1 MTPSLAKFCALAVA
15 GVVGQA
21 VGVAPAQGSDPP
33 STHSEHD
40 KLPAPAKHPHPQAN
54 AHTGATVGTLSLP
67 NAPTM
72 TTSSAPLPVD
82 VTAVQL
88 KAMSEGQTAE
98 QQCVGKIIDQVRLQ
112 GCADSAC
119 ADQQIYDRAMT
130 LTDLQPG
137 QHLQAGQLGIAQ
149 LRLTQLGYFRQVSA
163 SCLPN
168 VRGNAH
174 IEFAV
179 TANQL
184 VRSIEI
190 TGNSEIFQNEL
201 RNKLLLRPGDV
212 LNPDDPTA
220 LSLLERQRGAIVTL
234 YQREGFDNANVAVT
248 SEPLRR
254 GEVVVHI
261 AIVEGPKQRVTQTRI
276 TILPQPPPSEAE
288 EAAGLVCPI
297 LTESAIL
304 QASELATVDTY
315 TKRQETMARNK
326 VRTYLRGLGYGSPG
340 VTVGFD
346 TADQAIHIEVRQGRC
361 NLVRI
366 FVREEVGADAAGYA
380 LSEERA
386 LYNALPFAESGLFEF
401 DEADRGREDLAS
413 VFENRGYL
421 FADVRL
427 DFRAVPR
434 ELGGEV
440 ESAITYYATIGYV
453 SQVRGIS
460 FPGREH
466 FAKDA
471 LAAVLSSKAY
481 SFFDAGGYAQID
493 KILADL
499 DALRAFYR
507 KAGFFQFR
515 YELTLPEGVTATN
528 ANHRTRIDND
538 TETIF
543 RYRFA
548 DKGFQ
553 IRQPKGEAFIYIDIP
568 IGEGLRTR
576 LRDLK
581 LEGVRQLPQSH
592 IRDLL
597 KLSSGDVI
605 SYDML
610 VKGLAAIEQRYRN
623 AGFFRMELSAHC
635 SSHKPDR
642 ADAICT
648 AENLLA
654 EDVDVRV
661 EVKEGERVDIGE
673 AFVIG
678 NFDTQSDVILR
689 DLPPSGHP
697 YSADEEFEAKRRLR
711 NLGLFNQVTFQYIGA
726 DETPSRKKIA
736 LVVQVV
742 ENRARSIEYSP
753 VGLQTI
759 NNLRTTERTIPALVD
774 SVGHGTSASDM
785 ASIGASQGVKI
796 NLPNLLLTS
805 DVAYIDKNFLHS
817 GKSLRIPLKI
827 GVSVPATPCERQS
840 AADAAAAV
848 PVRCVTSHVYDFMR
862 LVSFLPSYAD
872 SRLFGSDFALRVTG
886 YAVRDYAS
894 QGYDIDKIGGLFEI
908 SRRFGRFSTSLGL
921 DIGKIR
927 TRAWDE
933 YKSDD
938 AFQLAPAY
946 QLVPSFSYDNT
957 DSPLNP
963 TSGFTLNAR
972 FPLINAYQKNV
983 LTAAL
988 EHGNYLLVEGTGKA
1002 FVPIGSGLVVAS
1014 LLHAGSTKSLG
1025 GDTADLPSFA
1035 RFRLGGHYG
1044 LRGYTDLGIRQY
1056 DATGATIIKTS
1067 TKTNGSSVTQ
1077 TVGDGNVVLNGS
1089 LEMRFPLARELGV
1102 WGTVFWDWG
1111 GIAEDW
1117 SVMHNVSIRHGVGV
1131 GVTWLLSG
1139 QIPIRAD
1146 YGIAVGNR
1154 LASLSTTAT
1163 VDGHPAYL
1171 YDEFGVVNVG
1181 ILYSF

>member
-1 MTPSLAKFCALAVA
+1 MDDRRRKILGLVAAAVALALA
-15 GVVGQA
+15 GLAHAQA
-21 VGVAPAQGSDPP
+21 PDPP
-33 STHSEHD
+33 NTRSEGG
-40 KLPAPAKHPHPQAN
+40 KLPDKHVHPQAN
-54 AHTGATVGTLSLP
+54 AHTGNAISTVSLP
-67 NAPTM
+67 NNPTM

-88 KAMSEGQTAE
+88 KAMTEGQTAE
-98 QQCVGKIIDQVRLQ
+98 LRCVGKIIDQVRLQ
-112 GCADSAC
+112 GCVDSAC
-119 ADQQIYDRAMT
+119 ADQQIYDRAVS
-130 LTDLQPG
+130 LTDLLPG
-137 QHLQAGQLGIAQ
+137 QHLEAGQLGLAQ
-149 LRLTQLGYFRQVSA
+149 LRLTQLGYFRQVTA

-179 TANQL
+179 IANQL
-184 VRSIEI
+184 VRGIEI
-190 TGNSEIFQNEL
+190 TGNSEIFQSEL

-212 LNPDDPTA
+212 LNSDDPAA
-220 LSLLERQRGAIVTL
+220 LSLLERQRNAIVTL
-234 YQREGFDNANVAVT
+234 YQREGFDNANVTVT
-248 SEPLRR
+248 SDALRR
-254 GEVVVHI
+254 GEVAVHI

-276 TILPQPPPSEAE
+276 TILPQPPPSDAE
-288 EAAGLVCPI
+288 EAAGLVCPN

-304 QASELATVDTY
+304 QASELAAVDTY

-361 NLVRI
+361 NLVRV
-366 FVREEVGADAAGYA
+366 FVREEVGAEGAGYA

-386 LYNALPFAESGLFEF
+386 LYSALPFAESGLFEF
-401 DEADRGREDLAS
+401 DEADRGREDLAG

-427 DFRAVPR
+427 DFRVVPR

-440 ESAITYYATIGYV
+440 ENAITYYVTTGYI

-460 FPGREH
+460 FPGHER
-466 FAKDA
+466 FSKDA
-471 LAAVLSSKAY
+471 LAAVLGSKAY

-499 DALRAFYR
+499 DVLRAFYR

-515 YELTLPEGVTATN
+515 YELALPEGVTATS

-538 TETIF
+538 SDTIF

-576 LRDLK
+576 LRELRV
-581 LEGVRQLPQSH
+581 EGVQQLPARDIH
-592 IRDLL
+592 DLL
-597 KLSSGDVI
+597 KLSNGDVI

-610 VKGLAAIEQRYRN
+610 VKGLTAVEQRYRN
-623 AGFFRMELSAHC
+623 AGFFRMEIAAHC

-642 ADAICT
+642 ADAVCT

-661 EVKEGERVDIGE
+661 VVNEGARVDIGE

-689 DLPPSGHP
+689 DLPASGRP
-697 YSADEEFEAKRRLR
+697 YSADDEFEAKRRLR

-726 DETPSRKKIA
+726 DEKPSRKQIA

-753 VGLQTI
+753 IGLQTI
-759 NNLRTTERTIPALVD
+759 NNLRTGERTIPALVD
-774 SVGHGTSASDM
+774 SVGHGTSAADM

-827 GVSVPATPCERQS
+827 GVTVPAEPVCETPAKERCE
-840 AADAAAAV
+840 
-848 PVRCVTSHVYDFMR
+848 TTHFYDFMR
-862 LVSFLPSYAD
+862 LVSFLPQYAD

-894 QGYDIDKIGGLFEI
+894 QGYDIDKVGGLFEI
-908 SRRFGRFSTSLGL
+908 SRRFGRLSTSLGL
-921 DIGKIR
+921 DVGKIR
-927 TRAWDE
+927 TRLWNE
-933 YKSDD
+933 YKSDE

-946 QLVPSFSYDNT
+946 QLVPSISYDNT

-963 TSGFTLNAR
+963 TTGFSLNAR

-1002 FVPIGSGLVVAS
+1002 FVPVGSGLVFAT

-1056 DATGATIIKTS
+1056 DATGETIIRTS
-1067 TKTNGSSVTQ
+1067 TQSAGSVVSQ

-1089 LEMRFPLARELGV
+1089 LEMRFPLARDLGV

-1117 SVMHNVSIRHGVGV
+1117 SVMHSVSIRHGVGV
-1131 GVTWLLSG
+1131 GITWLLSG

-1146 YGIAVGNR
+1146 YGIAIGNR
-1154 LASLSTTAT
+1154 FASYSTTVI
-1163 VDGHPAYL
+1163 VDGQPARE
-1171 YDEFGVVNVG
+1171 YDQFGVLNVG